1 MRFLPVILLLLVPA
15 CGQSLSD
22 TTAKAHSRE
31 RETLDIAEIA
41 ASYPQ
46 LKRMTPSPVLVN
58 ISLARYCIGASQQ
71 VRDEQEARYGPHTDA
86 AIIVYMNDLAA
97 NAFGLR
103 SPTYPVGSVVVKE
116 KVRTGDEV
124 YGVGGM
130 VKRKRGYDTSHGN
143 WEYFYFAKTTEI
155 ESGKLTNCIQ
165 CHQDVAVK
173 DYVFGDWADKQ

>member
-31 RETLDIAEIA
+31 RETLEIAEIA
-41 ASYPQ
+41 AIYQQ

-71 VRDEQEARYGPHTDA
+71 VRDEQKARYGPHTNA

-97 NAFGLR
+97 NAFGQR
-103 SPTYPVGSVVVKE
+103 SPIFPAGSVIVKE
-116 KVRTGDEV
+116 KIGTGDEI

-130 VKRKRGYDTSHGN
+130 VKRNKGYDMDNGN
-143 WEYFYFAKTTEI
+143 WEYFYFETAADI

-173 DYVFGDWADKQ
+173 DYIFGDWTAER